1 MACRQIPHAF
11 TFLKLVI
18 LKAHAHTHTPVQHS
32 CPASHPGAP
41 FVHPRAHCPPP
52 LLSRAASRS
61 SPRHPGAPPSP
72 APGLLPPDPPRCP
85 AVPVDLHSVPLPPE
99 SDPVLV
105 QHRRFSPLLLS
116 PSRSLPGSPPPLPN
130 NQPPSTARCRDLPL
144 SQTPL
149 PGPIALLSRSPPV
162 PPVAGRTQSRQER
175 QNPVMLPAARPA
187 EPPRPPRSAR
197 PPRPG
202 PTTPLQPEG
211 EGGRQSHLPPHTHTQ
226 TTPAAPTGTPAEV
239 NPAVTRTPQPQQR
252 GCDLRGPTPIP
263 PPSTLSLLHAY
274 LAHAGMC
281 QQGQGTEGDSTSY
294 TAMPLR
300 SRDEGNGCRLT
311 SWGRPVRRGRRQDTK
326 DFHQR
331 TKVAKHQLSR
341 VMVPLPGGHP
351 AGGVAGARPPTRAHS
366 GRRLRAGS
374 QAGSTVP
381 AHVLQ
386 CLGGSQ
392 LRHAPPPPSP
402 PPRTQ
407 SSGPGTPRFI
417 HLPPPLPTSHT
428 SSWPRYKR
436 RSRQAW
442 HGHGGMPQSLQHL
455 VSTSEHPTAPR
466 PQGTTMAKD
475 RELNRIIKDLQKTV
489 AELNHIY
496 RERNL
501 PVTDGSR
508 ELHSLCAQL
517 EFLLQFDLKEKR
529 SFFGQRKDY
538 WDFLCQ
544 GLARCRQEHEGI
556 HFVTSLDKLKTPV
569 GRGRAFLRYCLVHRQ
584 LAESL
589 QLCLLD
595 TESLCEWY
603 YARSPFL
610 SPQSRAEILGTLYEL
625 DGITFHLALYRA
637 DLDIA
642 WPMFSESLVR
652 SSPVA
657 GNSPAKAVLQRGD
670 TSKGT
675 HGWSDGIVHPATA
688 PHGVLGCPYP
698 NALAALEARGVE
710 MEDVEVKKAVEEEGE
725 EEVKED
731 VQVDVEGD
739 AEVENN
745 TEEDEEELEDGEETA
760 KVDVEELEDTHDA
773 GNTPHPDSDRDP
785 GMSPPTGTGCM
796 PGSSPPVPR
805 QLGGT
810 EVSLEVLVSQLQAEL
825 GQREVTS
832 RELASQLALEERRHR
847 RWEESSTRW
856 ARVGEQEAEALRET
870 NAFLERVLVAAGAQ
884 GELARA
890 QEEARGWQEV
900 AEERGA
906 QLAAALAEVSALA
919 SRLRACQEA
928 LEAAGQ
934 TETLEDGGAVGEVA
948 AVKEVLRKALELA
961 HGPQEPLTDPQE
973 EGEPSTA
980 TSMAMHLATL
990 VTTAREE
997 ARQSR
1002 QQLQAQQQEMARLQ
1016 EQLSR
1021 AQQDGE
1027 RWASAL
1033 QRAQREA
1040 LEREATRG
1048 AEQAR
1053 QQELI
1058 RDMKGRLLELLREKD
1073 ALWQK
1078 TEGIDTP
1085 VPSPAPRDAGLCIRC
1100 HKDFRLLSRRYHCRM
1115 CQGKVCHACSV
1126 DVGKQG
1132 RCCLLCYQQ
1141 AT

>member
-1 MACRQIPHAF
+1 
-11 TFLKLVI
+11 
-18 LKAHAHTHTPVQHS
+18 
-32 CPASHPGAP
+32 
-41 FVHPRAHCPPP
+41 
-52 LLSRAASRS
+52 
-61 SPRHPGAPPSP
+61 
-72 APGLLPPDPPRCP
+72 
-85 AVPVDLHSVPLPPE
+85 
-99 SDPVLV
+99 
-105 QHRRFSPLLLS
+105 
-116 PSRSLPGSPPPLPN
+116 
-130 NQPPSTARCRDLPL
+130 
-144 SQTPL
+144 
-149 PGPIALLSRSPPV
+149 
-162 PPVAGRTQSRQER
+162 
-175 QNPVMLPAARPA
+175 
-187 EPPRPPRSAR
+187 
-197 PPRPG
+197 
-202 PTTPLQPEG
+202 
-211 EGGRQSHLPPHTHTQ
+211 
-226 TTPAAPTGTPAEV
+226 
-239 NPAVTRTPQPQQR
+239 
-252 GCDLRGPTPIP
+252 
-263 PPSTLSLLHAY
+263 
-274 LAHAGMC
+274 
-281 QQGQGTEGDSTSY
+281 
-294 TAMPLR
+294 MPL
-300 SRDEGNGCRLT
+300 
-311 SWGRPVRRGRRQDTK
+311 
-326 DFHQR
+326 
-331 TKVAKHQLSR
+331 
-341 VMVPLPGGHP
+341 
-351 AGGVAGARPPTRAHS
+351 
-366 GRRLRAGS
+366 
-374 QAGSTVP
+374 
-381 AHVLQ
+381 
-386 CLGGSQ
+386 
-392 LRHAPPPPSP
+392 
-402 PPRTQ
+402 
-407 SSGPGTPRFI
+407 
-417 HLPPPLPTSHT
+417 
-428 SSWPRYKR
+428 
-436 RSRQAW
+436 
-442 HGHGGMPQSLQHL
+442 SLQHL
-455 VSTSEHPTAPR
+455 VSTSEHPTAPWPKSPR
-466 PQGTTMAKD
+466 GQPWQRMGSSTASS
-475 RELNRIIKDLQKTV
+475 RIC
-489 AELNHIY
+489 

-556 HFVTSLDKLKTPV
+556 RFVTSLDKLKTPV

-589 QLCLLD
+589 QLCLLN

-610 SPQSRAEILGTLYEL
+610 SPQRRAEILGTLYEL
-625 DGITFHLALYRA
+625 DGITFHLALHRA

-657 GNSPAKAVLQRGD
+657 RNSPAKAVLKRDD

-698 NALAALEARGVE
+698 HALAALQARGVE
-710 MEDVEVKKAVEEEGE
+710 MDDVEVKKDVEEEDE

-731 VQVDVEGD
+731 VKVDVEGD
-739 AEVENN
+739 VEVENDI
-745 TEEDEEELEDGEETA
+745 EEDEEELKDEEETEE
-760 KVDVEELEDTHDA
+760 VDAEELEDTHGA
-773 GNTPHPDSDRDP
+773 GNAPYPDGDRDP
-785 GMSPPTGTGCM
+785 GMSPPSGTGCM
-796 PGSSPPVPR
+796 PGSLPPVPR

-810 EVSLEVLVSQLQAEL
+810 EESLQVLVSQLQAEL
-825 GQREVTS
+825 GQREATC
-832 RELASQLALEERRHR
+832 RELASRLAREERRHR

-856 ARVGEQEAEALRET
+856 AQVREQEAEALRET
-870 NAFLERVLVAAGAQ
+870 NAFLERALVAAGAP

-900 AEERGA
+900 AEDRGA
-906 QLAAALAEVSALA
+906 RLAAALAEVSALA
-919 SRLRACQEA
+919 SRLRDCQEGRT
-928 LEAAGQ
+928 EAP
-934 TETLEDGGAVGEVA
+934 EDGGAAGEVA
-948 AVKEVLRKALELA
+948 AVKEVLRKAMELA

-973 EGEPSTA
+973 EREPSTA
-980 TSMAMHLATL
+980 TGMAMHLATL

-1040 LEREATRG
+1040 LEREATHG

-1085 VPSPAPRDAGLCIRC
+1085 VPSPAPRDAGLCTRC